1 MTKNLIFDF
10 DGTLVDTCE
19 GIVHT
24 EMETFRRLGLPAP
37 PREDIVG
44 AIGLPLEL
52 SLEKGGGLDRQTAV
66 RAAAIYRS
74 LFNEVA
80 APHITMFPGV
90 YETLESLRGRGLR
103 MAIATSR
110 GTDSLGGLLDA
121 FNLRQ
126 FFELILTAGS
136 GCAPKPSPEMVLRI
150 LGALHFDPDET
161 IVVGD
166 TTFDLQMGQGAA
178 CRVCGV
184 SYGNHSRERLA
195 SVRPDYIIDAFP
207 ELSGIVA

>member
-19 GIVHT
+19 GIVRT

-66 RAAAIYRS
+66 KAAAIYRS
-74 LFNEVA
+74 IFNEVA

-90 YETLESLRGRGLR
+90 YETLESLRGRGL
-103 MAIATSR
+103 
-110 GTDSLGGLLDA
+110 
-121 FNLRQ
+121 
-126 FFELILTAGS
+126 
-136 GCAPKPSPEMVLRI
+136 
-150 LGALHFDPDET
+150 
-161 IVVGD
+161 
-166 TTFDLQMGQGAA
+166 
-178 CRVCGV
+178 
-184 SYGNHSRERLA
+184 
-195 SVRPDYIIDAFP
+195 
-207 ELSGIVA
+207 